1 MSCCEEA
8 EEGCG
13 GGEECSRVY
22 VVHDNSW
29 NEEFKVEFSRRRCGC
44 RCGCGQFQENG
55 YPCVHLLFVLH
66 QKNML
71 DKDLQQFIDEGYLRK
86 NVAKTCLTLPVGW
99 MDKLQGLEGVDKSE
113 LVEESQKEEYA
124 LYVYDLWK
132 KASTL
137 THRLYSRGE
146 QDTNK
151 FLGRKES
158 KKTKHARVGKVKN
171 TAKMNGLI

>member
-1 MSCCEEA
+1 M
-8 EEGCG
+8 
-13 GGEECSRVY
+13 
-22 VVHDNSW
+22 VVDNSKRMAIPVFMHSSSFTKRTCLKRIC
-29 NEEFKVEFSRRRCGC
+29 NI
-44 RCGCGQFQENG
+44 
-55 YPCVHLLFVLH
+55 Y
-66 QKNML
+66 
-71 DKDLQQFIDEGYLRK
+71 IDEGYLRK

-151 FLGRKES
+151 FLERKKGIKEDQ
-158 KKTKHARVGKVKN
+158 TC
-171 TAKMNGLI
+171 LISSMEGEEYCQDECSNLRTE

>member
-1 MSCCEEA
+1 M
-8 EEGCG
+8 
-13 GGEECSRVY
+13 
-22 VVHDNSW
+22 VVAVVVDNSKRMAIPVFMHSSSFTKRTCLIRIC
-29 NEEFKVEFSRRRCGC
+29 NI
-44 RCGCGQFQENG
+44 
-55 YPCVHLLFVLH
+55 Y
-66 QKNML
+66 
-71 DKDLQQFIDEGYLRK
+71 IDEGYLRK

-99 MDKLQGLEGVDKSE
+99 MEKLQGLNGKKKSE

-158 KKTKHARVGKVKN
+158 NKTNHVESRLGKVKN

>member
-1 MSCCEEA
+1 MN
-8 EEGCG
+8 
-13 GGEECSRVY
+13 
-22 VVHDNSW
+22 DNSW
-29 NEEFKVEFSRRRCGC
+29 DGEFKIELSHHCSST
-44 RCGCGQFQENG
+44 CGCGQFQEND
-55 YPCVHLLFVLH
+55 YPCVHSLFVLH

-71 DKDLQQFIDEGYLRK
+71 DDGLKSSIDEGYLRK
-86 NVAKTCLTLPVGW
+86 NVAKTCLFLSVGW
-99 MDKLQGLEGVDKSE
+99 MNKLQGVEGVDKCE
-113 LVEESQKEEYA
+113 LVEESQKEEYI

-137 THRLYSRGE
+137 SHRLYSRGE

-158 KKTKHARVGKVKN
+158 KKTNHVESRLGKVKN

>member
-1 MSCCEEA
+1 M
-8 EEGCG
+8 
-13 GGEECSRVY
+13 VM
-22 VVHDNSW
+22 DNSKRMTILV
-29 NEEFKVEFSRRRCGC
+29 FIHSSSFI
-44 RCGCGQFQENG
+44 
-55 YPCVHLLFVLH
+55 LH
-66 QKNML
+66 QKNMF
-71 DKDLQQFIDEGYLRK
+71 DDDLKSSINDGYLFK
-86 NVAKTCLTLPVGW
+86 NVVKTCLTLPVGW
-99 MDKLQGLEGVDKSE
+99 MEKLQGLEGVDKSE

-151 FLGRKES
+151 FLERKES